1 MSLLAPSVAFDSLRY
16 IPLLFF
22 NPHRNT
28 EKAYAYNTVD
38 RVKRG
43 VLTCHTVRYG
53 AIKMTAIIIIIII
66 IINPSLISLVVSVN
80 VKHHVLLLL
89 LLLLLLLYCRRAYEQ
104 VSFGVFVAFALIQ
117 P

>member
-1 MSLLAPSVAFDSLRY
+1 MSRLAPSVAFDSLRY

-22 NPHRNT
+22 SPHRNT

-38 RVKRG
+38 LVKRG

-53 AIKMTAIIIIIII
+53 AIKMTAIIII
-66 IINPSLISLVVSVN
+66 NPSLISLVVSVD
-80 VKHHVLLLL
+80 VKHHV
-89 LLLLLLLYCRRAYEQ
+89 LLLLYCRRAYALKQ
-104 VSFGVFVAFALIQ
+104 VSFGVCVTSGLIQ